1 MTQIESR
8 ISINAPLP
16 AVWQLAQDIE
26 KLPSIMPDL
35 DKVVI
40 LERETVTTMTRRVVS
55 EWEGRIRQF
64 NRRLNWT
71 EEDIWND
78 EDYTCRFW
86 QLKGDFDEYGGTWT
100 FSANENKTDVHLLID
115 YRFEIPLIGSMM
127 QKVVRK
133 LMQANCDGML
143 GALQKEAERKTG
155 ETTALKNNEL

>member
-16 AVWQLAQDIE
+16 QVWQLAQDIE
-26 KLPSIMPDL
+26 TLPSIMPDL

-40 LERETVTTMTRRVVS
+40 LERETLTTMTRRVVS

-78 EDYTCRFW
+78 EDHTCRFW

-100 FSANENKTDVHLLID
+100 FTPKGDTATDVHLLID

-127 QKVVRK
+127 QKVVQK

-143 GALQKEAERKTG
+143 GALQKEAERKAG
-155 ETTALKNNEL
+155 ETAN